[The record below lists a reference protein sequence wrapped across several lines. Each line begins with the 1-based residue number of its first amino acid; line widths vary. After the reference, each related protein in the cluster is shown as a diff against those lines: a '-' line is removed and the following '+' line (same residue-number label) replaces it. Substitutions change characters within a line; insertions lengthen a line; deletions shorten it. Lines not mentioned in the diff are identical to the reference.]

1 MIPVQKLDLNKTGSA
16 LKCYHCGEDCHDD
29 SVRLGDKVFCC
40 NGCKLVYELL
50 ASHEMC
56 EYYAFAKTPGTASPA
71 EAGHKTKFQYLEDES
86 IRKKLVQF
94 SDGKTASITFFIPVI
109 HCSSCVWLLE
119 NLNRLNPLIIS
130 SRVNYLKKEVY
141 ITYEETA
148 SSLRQVVEL
157 LASIGYEP
165 QINLS
170 SVQEET
176 EKENNRDLY
185 IKIGVAGF
193 SFANIMLFKFPEYL
207 AGNQTIDP
215 TISGFF
221 NYLSLILALPV
232 LLYSSQSYFQ
242 SALAAFKQR
251 MVNMDV
257 PISLGILT
265 LFLRSAYEIVFAT
278 GSGYMDSFAGLVFL
292 LLIGKLFEKKTYH
305 SLSFE
310 RDYKSYFPVAV
321 TKKVADGE
329 TTIPLERLK
338 PGDRIYIRNQ
348 ELIPADSILIRG
360 QAYIDYSFVTGES
373 APVPKES
380 GDMIYAGGKQVGG
393 ELEMDV
399 VHDVNQSYLTELWN
413 DEVFH
418 KQQHSRLT
426 TAANKISRYFTA
438 IVLAI
443 AFGSALYWAQ
453 TSWALALN
461 GFTAVLIVACPCALA
476 LSTPFTLGNTLRVF
490 GWNKFYLK
498 NTAVI
503 EALAGVREIVF
514 DKTGT
519 ITKTTEATVEFSGE
533 YPLTAEEKSLVLGL
547 ARQSMHPLSRHVA
560 AYLAGAESSTFDSFS
575 EEAGQGIS
583 GQKDKHEIRL
593 GNASFVNLM
602 REVPKNPQSS
612 VVHVSIDGVYRGF
625 FSVKHSFRSGL
636 KALINKLRPKFNLNL
651 LSGDND
657 SEAEDVRRI
666 MGSGVPLHFNQTP
679 FDKLNFVKALQEKGK
694 RVLMVGDG
702 LNDAGALKKSD
713 VGVTLTENINGFSP
727 ASDAILDASEFERL
741 PDFIRFSRFS
751 MRIIMTSFVI
761 SFLYNLVGLYFA
773 VQGTLSPLI
782 AAILMPISSISV
794 VVFTTGSVALLAKK
808 MGFRL
813 TPGKGNAL

>member
-1 MIPVQKLDLNKTGSA
+1 MIPVQKLNLAKTEKA
-16 LKCYHCGEDCHDD
+16 LKCYHCGEDCYDD
-29 SVRLGDKVFCC
+29 SIHIGEKVFCC
-40 NGCKLVYELL
+40 SGCKLVYELL
-50 ASHEMC
+50 DSHEMC
-56 EYYAFAKTPGTASPA
+56 EYYAFEKTPGTSTPA
-71 EAGHKTKFQYLEDES
+71 EAGHKTKFQYLEDENV
-86 IRKKLVQF
+86 RNKLVQF
-94 SDGKTASITFFIPVI
+94 SDGKTASVTFFIPVI

-141 ITYEETA
+141 ITFEETA
-148 SSLRQVVEL
+148 GSLRQVVEL

-165 QINLS
+165 QINLNS
-170 SVQEET
+170 MQEEA

-215 TISGFF
+215 TIGGFF
-221 NYLSLILALPV
+221 NYLSLLLALPV

-257 PISLGILT
+257 PISLGIIT
-265 LFLRSAYEIVFAT
+265 LFLRSAYEIVFT
-278 GSGYMDSFAGLVFL
+278 TSSGYMDSFAGLVFL

-373 APVPKES
+373 SPVAKQC

-413 DEVFH
+413 DEAFH

-453 TSWALALN
+453 ASWTLALN
-461 GFTAVLIVACPCALA
+461 AFTAVLIVACPCALA

-503 EALAGVREIVF
+503 EAMSGVDEIVF

-519 ITKTTEATVEFSGE
+519 ITKTTEARVEFNGNA
-533 YPLTAEEKSLVLGL
+533 PLTPEEKQMLLSL
-547 ARQSMHPLSRHVA
+547 ARQSTHPLSRHLA
-560 AYLAGAESSTFDSFS
+560 AYLNGTKSTALDSFA
-575 EEAGQGIS
+575 EEAGQGIK
-583 GQKDKHEIRL
+583 GQIGSHQIRL
-593 GNASFVNLM
+593 GNAAFTHSDQNMPGSL
-602 REVPKNPQSS
+602 RSS
-612 VVHVSIDGVYRGF
+612 VVHISIDGEYRGYF
-625 FSVKHSFRSGL
+625 TVKHSFRSGL
-636 KALINKLRPKFNLNL
+636 QELIQKLRPKFYLNL

-657 SEAEDVRRI
+657 SEADDVRQVL
-666 MGSGVPLHFNQTP
+666 GSDVPLHFNQSP
-679 FDKLNFVKALQEKGK
+679 FDKLDFVKTLQKKGK
-694 RVLMVGDG
+694 RVLMLGDG
-702 LNDAGALKKSD
+702 LNDAGALKISD
-713 VGVTLTENINGFSP
+713 VGITLTENINGFSP
-727 ASDAILDASEFERL
+727 ASDAILDAKEFVRL
-741 PDFIRFSRFS
+741 PDFLRFSRLS
-751 MRIIMTSFVI
+751 MRIIMASFII
-761 SFLYNLVGLYFA
+761 SFLYNLTGLYFA

-782 AAILMPISSISV
+782 AAVLMPASSISV
-794 VVFTTGSVALLAKK
+794 VVFTTGSVAILAKK

-813 TPGKGNAL
+813 AAEKGDAE